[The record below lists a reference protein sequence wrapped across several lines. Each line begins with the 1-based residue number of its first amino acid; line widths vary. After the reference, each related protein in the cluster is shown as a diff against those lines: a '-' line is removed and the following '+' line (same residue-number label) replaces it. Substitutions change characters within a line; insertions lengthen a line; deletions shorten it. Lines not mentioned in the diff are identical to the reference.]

1 MRLAWTPQA
10 QRDRQAAID
19 YIAQDN
25 PIAALGQLDEIERQ
39 TDMLVQHPRMGRPGR
54 VDGTFE
60 LVISHTPF
68 IVVYRLRPK
77 ARRIELIRL
86 LHSAQCWPPAQ
97 APGHNAGP

>member
-1 MRLAWTPQA
+1 MKLALAWTPRA

-19 YIAQDN
+19 YIARDN

-39 TDMLVQHPRMGRPGR
+39 TDMLLQHPRMGRPGR

-68 IVVYRLRPK
+68 IAVYRLNLQ
-77 ARRIELIRL
+77 AQRIELMRL
-86 LHSAQCWPPAQ
+86 LHSAQCWPPSRDS
-97 APGHNAGP
+97 GT